1 MPRASAAIAPA
12 PVKAFFR
19 VVTSAEAREQLAGF
33 APKTGVETIP
43 VVDACGRV
51 LAKAL
56 TSPTDSPHFHR
67 TNMDGYAVRAK
78 DTFGASA
85 SLPMYLKLVGNIEM
99 GKEVKRLLKKGET
112 MRIATGGMLPPGAD
126 SMVMVEYTEEMGDGT
141 IEVQRSASPWEN
153 ILRIGEDIKKG
164 APLFS
169 AGRRLRAHDVGALTG
184 VGVTKV
190 LVHRRPIVALISTGD
205 EIVAP
210 EQIPKPGQIRNV
222 NQYSLRA
229 MIAETGGETID
240 LGVVKDDRSAF
251 EKAMEQ
257 ALKVADVVMIS
268 GGSSVGTKDMTVDVI
283 CSFPKSEIFF
293 HGISIAPGKPTIFA
307 KATGKPVMGLP
318 GHPVSAL
325 VVFSLFGA
333 PLVRMMGGESPG
345 NAFAPLRTTRARLI
359 QNVASAPGRED
370 YVRVTLETQ
379 NGTLLA
385 RPLPGKS
392 GAVFSLVQADG
403 MFCIPH
409 SEEGKET
416 GEEVEVIL
424 F

>member
-1 MPRASAAIAPA
+1 VPRTSTAVALA
-12 PVKAFFR
+12 PVKGFFR
-19 VVTSAEAREQLAGF
+19 VVTSTEAREQLVAF
-33 APKTGVETIP
+33 APQTGTETIP

-67 TNMDGYAVRAK
+67 TNMDGYAVRAR

-99 GKEVKRLLKKGET
+99 GKEAKRPLKKGET

-153 ILRIGEDIKKG
+153 ILRVGEDIKKG
-164 APLFS
+164 ALIFS

-184 VGVTKV
+184 VGVTKI
-190 LVHRRPIVALISTGD
+190 LVHRQPKAALISTGD

-210 EQIPKPGQIRNV
+210 HQTPKPGQIRNV

-229 MIAETGGETID
+229 MIAEAGGETID
-240 LGVVKDDRSAF
+240 LGVVKDDRTAF
-251 EKAMEQ
+251 EKAMTQ
-257 ALKVADVVMIS
+257 ALKAADVVMIS
-268 GGSSVGTKDMTVDVI
+268 GGSSVGIKDMTVDIV
-283 CSFPKSEIFF
+283 CSFPKSEMLF

-307 KATGKPVMGLP
+307 KAVGKPVMGLP

-333 PLVRMMGGESPG
+333 PLIRMMGGESAAT
-345 NAFAPLRTTRARLI
+345 AFTPLRTTHARLA

-370 YVRVTLETQ
+370 YVRVTLESQ